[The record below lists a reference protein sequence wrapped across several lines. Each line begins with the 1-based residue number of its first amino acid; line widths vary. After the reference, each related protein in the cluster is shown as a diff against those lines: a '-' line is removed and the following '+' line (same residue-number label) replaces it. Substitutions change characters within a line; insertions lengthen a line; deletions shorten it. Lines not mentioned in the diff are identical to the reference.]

1 MCDEPGRH
9 KKFVILVILG
19 TLTAGL
25 TYYLLNG
32 TDIFKTAP
40 RLLVEAQGPEGQDVE
55 LYVDAGA
62 GYFSPDL
69 KASSGAGRDARNRFV
84 LALPD
89 VPIALRAR
97 LDLGRSPG
105 TWRIHALVW
114 EGPQYSRR
122 WDALRLDSIFRPLR
136 DVDTIFKE
144 QNTLVIKTAGEDPA
158 LEIAL
163 TDLPAFWHFIRT
175 PAAWNPPAF
184 WAAALVFVM
193 VFLAGHF
200 NLPSWLAR
208 DDNLVW
214 AGLLACFL
222 YLPLVVMLG
231 EPKPEFSEAA
241 RRENR
246 RLAPLP
252 HLEWDS
258 LFSLPDRW
266 ESYFEDHMGL
276 KGFLAMLD
284 ARYKYGLLHS
294 SAKPFEVEPG
304 PHGWL
309 FSRDTSLMRDFL
321 NYETL
326 SQDVM
331 HRLRRNLEY
340 IQMWLSRRGI
350 RFFVF
355 VAHNKHSI
363 YPEQLPRSMRYAG
376 RPSIYEQWKAYM
388 LDSSFVMPIDAGDEL
403 RAAAP
408 KVQLF
413 YPYDTHWNFHG
424 GLIAARKLMFYIR
437 RDFPQCPELHDS
449 LFRWVPLDERN
460 ADLARKIALQDI
472 LHNRETQP
480 SFTVPRAHPLP
491 PPDLPHVSLLQP
503 TLTFSF
509 DDPALPRLLMY
520 RDSYTNLMIPYLSAC
535 CSRSTFLWTHA
546 LDPLTIMKE
555 NPDVVVL
562 EIAEQHIR
570 NLTSLNTAVFEK
582 YQDESGTRP

>member
-1 MCDEPGRH
+1 MSDAPDRH
-9 KKFVILVILG
+9 KKFVILVILSA
-19 TLTAGL
+19 LTAGL

-40 RLLVEAQGPEGQDVE
+40 RLLLEAQGPEGQDVE

-69 KASSGAGRDARNRFV
+69 MASSGSGRDARNRFV
-84 LALPD
+84 LVLPD

-114 EGPQYSRR
+114 KGPQYSRH
-122 WDALRLDSIFRPLR
+122 WDAARLDSILRPLH
-136 DVDTIFKE
+136 DVDTVYME
-144 QNTLVIKTAGEDPA
+144 HGTLIVRTGGEDAA

-163 TDLPAFWHFIRT
+163 PDLPAFWHFIRT

-184 WAAALVFVM
+184 MASCLVLVM
-193 VFLAGHF
+193 VFLWGHF
-200 NLPSWLAR
+200 YMPGWLLRR
-208 DDNLVW
+208 DNVLW
-214 AGLLACFL
+214 AGLLGAFL
-222 YLPLVVMLG
+222 YLPFIVMLG
-231 EPKPEFSEAA
+231 EPKPELSEVVK
-241 RRENR
+241 RENR

-252 HLEWDS
+252 RLEWDS

-266 ESYFEDHMGL
+266 EQYFEDHMGL

-294 SAKPFEVEPG
+294 SAKPFEVEVG

-321 NYETL
+321 HYETL
-326 SQDVM
+326 PHDVM
-331 HRLRRNLEY
+331 YRMRRNLEY

-363 YPEQLPRSMRYAG
+363 YPEQLPRAMRFDG

-388 LDSSFVMPIDAGDEL
+388 LDSSFVMPIDAGEEL
-403 RAAAP
+403 RAAAAS
-408 KVQLF
+408 VQLF

-437 RDFPQCPELHDS
+437 RDFPQCPELSDS
-449 LFRWVPLDERN
+449 LFRWVPLDEKN

-480 SFTVPRAHPLP
+480 SFIVPRARPLP
-491 PPDLPHVSLLQP
+491 PPDLPHVPLLQP
-503 TLTFSF
+503 TLTFSVN
-509 DDPALPRLLMY
+509 DPALPRLLMY
-520 RDSYTNLMIPYLSAC
+520 RDSYTNLMIPYLNAC
-535 CSRSTFLWTHA
+535 FSRSTFLWTHV
-546 LDPLTIMKE
+546 LDPLTIIKE
-555 NPDVVVL
+555 KPDVVVL

-570 NLTSLNTAVFEK
+570 NLTSLNLRVFEN
-582 YQDESGTRP
+582 YRNESGVQP